1 MPKQKLPE
9 VNYLIDGYLDG
20 PKEISLG
27 VYTII
32 ANKNKEV
39 KILVPEISKLGSD
52 KKRVLFSDLSHFLI
66 SNFDDNNIPSTII
79 LDSDKITADGEV
91 LARKRDGKWVS
102 NKSVIELIKQQCFY
116 DFYTK
121 NINNSNEGMNS
132 NNTYGIRLSRYTDSL
147 SKRYFSDVINR
158 YINID
163 LSSYEGSSAENKK
176 VIQQHIKIIKNAIS
190 NSYTRLEEVPERIV
204 IKNNPSDSTMPYI
217 YSRSGDLY
225 LSKKPDRSY
234 VFEKIDFS
242 AYEHSLS
249 EEYQRLSAIKNP
261 NAKIKKEIETVSELY
276 KLLSEYNKSSIEFST
291 GKANGQQ
298 PISSINYLMRILDN
312 ISLWSRSNKVII
324 DLLSDVERYKENI
337 LPMGSIDSDYFTHDA
352 DTYHRELGV
361 DSDPVLADKLF
372 EFERKLQIAESV
384 IDQVRADKGQSES
397 LIIIH
402 KDELAPFFS
411 KSDGSIIKSLVLKA
425 ATDNVIN
432 KLFKEYVNTIK
443 KDPALS
449 QGKNWITDIHNS
461 DKQFSDSLTTKIAEL
476 HPKKNK
482 PITRWPLLT
491 EKVEINEYARVTK
504 SNYEFQIIFQLSH
517 DKLVAD
523 SAVKLAGKHHQGA
536 TSVIVQLDANG
547 SYRTFGVDAATGLFN
562 LLEEHAFIDLLKQ
575 RVNNGKTKL
584 RWQLV
589 GHGEGIKN
597 QESTTLAGQQPD
609 QLANNLGQ
617 FYRKLQQHQVDIKPQ
632 QISLVGCK
640 MTGFENVQQS
650 FAYQFMKVMGNNGIK
665 STLSATTKAIT
676 VDQEGHKPVVTAREG
691 NSLVTNN
698 AKVIFKWSEQ
708 GEIEH
713 QFKAKSKFEYHE
725 NINKLNSLSDK
736 NINQPIPESSPSINK
751 TVVHEASATN
761 KLAKIGPKVGRVM
774 QGYGVIS
781 ALRQVADYNRRVNS
795 GELPPEQ
802 IAQMEQDLAL
812 TFGAIV
818 SDFSIDGAQYG
829 LNSKLGQGLLKH
841 SKVAAGAR
849 VGMPVLSA
857 LSSCFD
863 IYQAYNAFSKLAVE
877 SDSHSQR
884 DLVVSGVFST
894 VNASIGIGMGI
905 AMAIGGSLAT
915 YAGPVGMIAA
925 VAMLA
930 ASQIYSAVTQIERI
944 RDILPEMTIGER
956 IENGLRLFFD
966 MPVTEDIANKVNAK
980 NAQKVRQYILE
991 QQHHTYQE
999 LLKNSVDKDTLF
1011 YSRGDI
1017 RLHEIIHTRP
1027 STSDTTIDYS
1037 PGLLGMGR
1045 PTVSRNN
1052 SSLIATE
1059 YKNYSLDEIQGV
1071 NDTIVADEYSDGTDN
1086 SVVRVGN
1093 IEYPVRPDKVLAQNK
1108 AALFSLGSGD
1118 DTARG
1123 YKNKS
1128 NVFMVE
1134 QGYKEFTGGNQ
1145 SDTFIFNNPDIG
1157 GRVSQLDGGEGSDTI
1172 ILAEPKS
1179 DDISNNVNLTSGV
1192 YTQLSTG
1199 KVQHIAKLSNIENII
1214 SHKSTNDTII
1224 GNNQDNYLNGL
1235 GGKDTIFGYGGND
1248 FIALQAGFAAG
1259 GDGIDTYHI
1268 LQNST
1273 EKTVEVIIAESSESL
1288 TSRTET
1294 SNILLDYSVE
1304 QITSL
1309 RRTGNGML
1317 FELDNNNGS
1326 LTKLVLNDCYQS
1338 VEGKLLRVLDYNF
1351 ITNDGFILTPQW
1363 PTELQ
1368 KATEWFH
1375 PIMLAQYFPQSD
1387 RRYNGLLD
1395 KYHSQEI
1402 TVRFE
1407 LDGEKNGHSVTHLI
1421 KQPSGEELILAE
1433 TVLPPVIRLSVYDM
1447 PILMGYLPNYELL
1460 GDDRRNVFL
1469 AKQNNG
1475 LLVGGG
1481 GSDDY
1486 IIQYNPA
1493 NPMEIVIDNYD
1504 SEQAIDTLIF
1514 EGVEAYEFVA
1524 TADEQDVIL
1533 THREKPA
1540 EYNHVRLVNYL
1551 QDEKYRHLALMD
1563 SSDPLMRK
1571 DNTLTGVR
1579 IHQIEVDTNG
1589 KPTVTPRFIPLATD
1603 DVNLNT
1609 HLVQLS
1615 ELMAS
1620 MPVTERIAVSDNYHQ
1635 GLKNSG
1641 THLTINTEL
1650 SAA

>member
-9 VNYLIDGYLDG
+9 VNCLIDGYLANVN
-20 PKEISLG
+20 EIASG

-79 LDSDKITADGEV
+79 LDSDRITADGEV
-91 LARKRDGKWVS
+91 LAKKRDGEWIS

-132 NNTYGIRLSRYTDSL
+132 NKTYGIRLSRYTDSL
-147 SKRYFSDVINR
+147 SKHGFGDVINR

-163 LSSYEGSSAENKK
+163 LSSYEGSCAEKQK
-176 VIQQHIKIIKNAIS
+176 VIQQHITIIKNAIS
-190 NSYTRLEEVPERIV
+190 NSYTRLEEMPAKIV
-204 IKNNPSDSTMPYI
+204 IKNNPSDSTVPCI
-217 YSRSGDLY
+217 YCGSEDLY
-225 LSKKPDRSY
+225 LSKKPGRSY

-249 EEYQRLSAIKNP
+249 EEHQRLSAIKNP
-261 NAKIKKEIETVSELY
+261 TAKIKKEIETVSELY

-298 PISSINYLMRILDN
+298 PISPINYLMQLSDN
-312 ISLWSRSNKVII
+312 FSLWSGSNKVIT

-337 LPMGSIDSDYFTHDA
+337 LPMGSIDNDYFNHDT
-352 DTYHRELGV
+352 DTPHRELGV
-361 DSDPVLADKLF
+361 DRDAVLTDKLF

-384 IDQVRADKGQSES
+384 IDQVRADKGQSEH
-397 LIIIH
+397 LIRTY

-411 KSDGSIIKSLVLKA
+411 KNNGSIIKSLVLGA

-461 DKQFSDSLTTKIAEL
+461 DKQFSDSLTTNIAEIY
-476 HPKKNK
+476 PKKNK
-482 PITRWPLLT
+482 PIARWSLLT
-491 EKVEINEYARVTK
+491 EKVEINEYAKVTK

-517 DKLVAD
+517 DKLVKN

-536 TSVIVQLDANG
+536 TSVIVQLDYHG
-547 SYRTFGVDAATGLFN
+547 SYRTFGVDAATGGFN

-575 RVNNGKTKL
+575 RVTNGKTKL

-589 GHGEGIKN
+589 VHGEGVKN
-597 QESTTLAGQQPD
+597 HESTTLSGQQPD

-640 MTGFENVQQS
+640 MTGSENVPQS
-650 FAYQFMKVMGNNGIK
+650 FAYQFMKVMGDNGIK
-665 STLSATTKAIT
+665 STLSATT

-713 QFKAKSKFEYHE
+713 QFKAKSKIEDHE

-761 KLAKIGPKVGRVM
+761 MLAKIGPKVGRVM
-774 QGYGVIS
+774 QGYDFIS

-795 GELPPEQ
+795 GELSPEQ

-812 TFGAIV
+812 TFSAIV

-829 LNSKLGQGLLKH
+829 LNNKLGQGLLKH
-841 SKVAAGAR
+841 SKIAAGAR

-863 IYQAYNAFSKLAVE
+863 IYQAYSAFSKLAVE

-884 DLVVSGVFST
+884 DLVVIGVFST

-915 YAGPVGMIAA
+915 YTGPVGMIAV

-956 IENGLRLFFD
+956 IENGLRLFFN

-980 NAQKVRQYILE
+980 NAQKVRQYISE
-991 QQHHTYQE
+991 QQHHTYKE